1 MSDLHF
7 NKDDYFRVYYTKED
21 RFWEQRIVDVAGA
34 FGVEMYIREFS
45 LTSSYALSIRICD
58 VDLLTN

>member
-34 FGVEMYIREFS
+34 FGVEMYIES
-45 LTSSYALSIRICD
+45 LVSPQAML
-58 VDLLTN
+58 